1 MSVLSRLANI
11 GRSIFIKF
19 LITTIPYIYIKLK
32 DLHGISIY
40 FPSDAFGALEENLM
54 TRNIYFDSSS
64 IGNADTII
72 DLGAHAGGFTIYA
85 ILYSRPGTRIIAV
98 EPDKTNY
105 MLLLANI
112 KLLKNIIGEKKLK
125 ILVLNKAVWHK
136 KARLPF
142 KKTGW
147 SEGGHLSEAETF
159 KKGVFVDTI
168 TLDELI
174 DLSRGRIIVKI
185 DIEGAEMPVL
195 IGSKKLYRVN
205 ELAIE
210 SHGNHV
216 FLIKILK
223 LFQYDCKV
231 LIYRINPQL
240 FKSWLN
246 IEPSFYGFL
255 VALYRVLASSMF
267 HPTVLIVKAKK
278 DLEFIHNTGI

>member
-1 MSVLSRLANI
+1 MLYCIEKMSVLYRLADISRNI
-11 GRSIFIKF
+11 FMR
-19 LITTIPYIYIKLK
+19 LLNTTIPYIYLKLK

-54 TRNIYFDSSS
+54 TKNIYFDSSS
-64 IGNADTII
+64 IANADTII
-72 DLGAHAGGFTIYA
+72 DLGAHAGSFTVYA

-105 MLLLANI
+105 MYLLANI
-112 KLLKNIIGEKKLK
+112 QLLQNIIGEKKLE

-142 KKTGW
+142 NRTSW

-174 DLSRGRIIVKI
+174 ELSKGRIIVKM

-195 IGSKKLYRVN
+195 TDSKKLYRVN

-210 SHGNHV
+210 AHGDHV
-216 FLIKILK
+216 FLIKTLK
-223 LFQYDCKV
+223 LFRYDCKV
-231 LIYRINPQL
+231 LIYKINPQL
-240 FKSWLN
+240 FKLWLN
-246 IEPSFYGFL
+246 IKPGIYGFL

-267 HPTVLIVKAKK
+267 PPTVLIVKAIKRS
-278 DLEFIHNTGI
+278 